1 MSSINLLLYRWD
13 MKNKSWMITEKLKPL
28 VVNIDFR
35 RSNHTVFKSTGFAG
49 YAGMLTGMKPVSGN
63 EEGEGLQ
70 TERATERG
78 RKRQDNAL

>member
-1 MSSINLLLYRWD
+1 

-49 YAGMLTGMKPVSGN
+49 YAGMLTGMKPVSGDD
-63 EEGEGLQ
+63 EEEGLQ
-70 TERATERG
+70 TDRATERVG
-78 RKRQDNAL
+78 EGEKRECPLDLTMRLCQ